1 MAELDAAELE
11 TVLATAR
18 RYLYDYD
25 YDNAY
30 ALMHPVAEEPAA
42 SGEGLGHV
50 YSVLG
55 DACLGLGSLDASM
68 YYFEAALP
76 LLAGSDLEYVNSRI
90 NEIQGVDAA
99 VDAESEGVAGEDEG
113 SRVIRAAS
121 DAYDRRDFEEARR
134 WYQSAYDGLQL
145 NEEQVAQAAL
155 GLALCAMND
164 GDLEEAEG
172 YLQVAEARNPNY
184 GETVAHYR
192 QHLAERQAGMGI
204 GDDGVALAE
213 IDEINRAAI
222 AASADNDFVT
232 ARRLFE
238 QLLDSDVMPATDR
251 GRVWRNIGVINLYE
265 HDYDA
270 ARTALEE
277 AVRTGSPFI
286 QEQSSRILTELDDNA
301 RAEEIVAGIDFASE

>member
-11 TVLATAR
+11 SVLDAAQ

-30 ALMHPVAEEPAA
+30 AMLHPVAEQPAA
-42 SGEGLGHV
+42 SGEGLGKV
-50 YSVLG
+50 YSMLG
-55 DACLGLGSLDASM
+55 DACIGLGSLDASM

-76 LLAGSDLEYVNSRI
+76 LLGGSELEYVNRRI
-90 NEIQGVDAA
+90 VEIQNVDAA
-99 VDAESEGVAGEDEG
+99 VDAADEGVAGEDEG
-113 SRVIRAAS
+113 ARVIRAAS
-121 DAYDRRDFEEARR
+121 DAYDRRDYEEARR

-145 NEEQVAQAAL
+145 NEQQVAQAAL
-155 GLALCAMND
+155 GLALCAMNA

-172 YLQVAEARNPNY
+172 YLQVAEARHPDY
-184 GETVAHYR
+184 GEVIAMYR
-192 QHLAERQAGMGI
+192 QHLAERQAGVAI
-204 GDDGVALAE
+204 GDDGVALSE

-222 AASADNDFVT
+222 AASHDNDFVT

-286 QEQSSRILTELDDNA
+286 QEQSTRILTELDENA